1 MKLRRKKDRLKDRMK
16 SYRVG
21 GKQDPPR
28 RRRMPSEDVPV
39 FPTDLPVID
48 PRVLNRRERVGDA
61 SPGRILDTG
70 YVSAVDNTAAPMNVE
85 IPPRGP
91 AERNPDPQEEPRR
104 GERMKPLRRRDPNPL
119 PRENDKR
126 IREGGMQVV
135 KRDPDQ
141 FTGWITAPYL
151 KGQQVPTNTKVR
163 NPETGQ
169 FEDRQMEPE
178 EIADYIFK
186 NQLRREPRRMMTR
199 EQAYQKAMQ
208 IMRSRS

>member
-61 SPGRILDTG
+61 SPGRMLDTG

-85 IPPRGP
+85 VPPRGP
-91 AERNPDPQEEPRR
+91 GRPDDAPDPRPRPDDME
-104 GERMKPLRRRDPNPL
+104 GMRRRDP
-119 PRENDKR
+119 RV
-126 IREGGMQVV
+126 IRRDQDRRLKETEGTGADRSQTE
-135 KRDPDQ
+135 
-141 FTGWITAPYL
+141 FTGFITAPYL
-151 KGQQVPTNTKVR
+151 RTGQVPTNTKVR

-186 NQLRREPRRMMTR
+186 NQVRREPRRMMTR
-199 EQAYQKAMQ
+199 EQAYQKAME

>member
-1 MKLRRKKDRLKDRMK
+1 
-16 SYRVG
+16 
-21 GKQDPPR
+21 
-28 RRRMPSEDVPV
+28 
-39 FPTDLPVID
+39 
-48 PRVLNRRERVGDA
+48 
-61 SPGRILDTG
+61 
-70 YVSAVDNTAAPMNVE
+70 
-85 IPPRGP
+85 
-91 AERNPDPQEEPRR
+91 
-104 GERMKPLRRRDPNPL
+104 MKPLRRRDPNPL

-186 NQLRREPRRMMTR
+186 NQVRREPRRMMTR
-199 EQAYQKAMQ
+199 EQAYQKAME
-208 IMRSRS
+208 IRDLDHKKRACAPFVFTTPYYRRLVRCPRSGTRCRGSVESDG